1 MHPFPLAGAIGLAVF
16 LAVRFR
22 KLGRTTLVLGVIVAA
37 GLALWG
43 LGIVEPPNLTKLIE
57 DVGTKLGKWTYLLVG
72 TLAYLETGAFVG
84 LIAPGESAVL
94 IGGVVAGQGQISIV
108 TLIALVWF
116 CAVAGDVTSYTL
128 GRRLGRGF
136 LERHGPKLKITE
148 ERLQTVEGFF
158 HRHGGPTIL
167 IGRFIGLVRA
177 LAPFIAGAS
186 KMELRRFLVYDI
198 VGAGLWSAL
207 FCLLGYFFWQSLGT
221 VEKYVGRGAA
231 AFTGLV
237 VIGLAIVFA
246 VRLRRDPELRA
257 RVQRRLD
264 ANPLWRR
271 VRRPLGFAWDHLMP
285 GRLGLELTTLLAL
298 ASVGLYTFIWLASLL
313 GTTQIDRLDDDAFRI
328 ADALYVATVDD
339 IVSVLTHLGSLPV
352 TLLAV
357 LLTAGWAIRTRRA
370 TREGIALIAAYA
382 VTYAVVHIGKA
393 ATDRPRPSNPHAS
406 AEGLAYPSG
415 HSAYAVALVAC
426 AIVLARGGHGLAARF
441 ALVTIAIVLAVAIA
455 ASRVYLRVHY
465 LSDVIGGL
473 AIGTA
478 IFSLAGIVALV
489 VGALRHN
496 GRR

>member
-1 MHPFPLAGAIGLAVF
+1 MHPFPLAGAVGLAIF

-22 KLGRTTLVLGVIVAA
+22 KLGRTTLVLGVLVVV

-43 LGIVEPPNLTKLIE
+43 FGVVEPPKLTDLIE
-57 DVGTKLGKWTYLLVG
+57 DVGTRLGKWTYLLVG
-72 TLAYLETGAFVG
+72 TLAFLETGAFIG
-84 LIAPGESAVL
+84 LVAPGETAVL
-94 IGGVVAGQGQISIV
+94 IGGVVAGQGEISIV
-108 TLIALVWF
+108 TLIGLVWF
-116 CAVAGDVTSYTL
+116 CAVAGDLTSYTL

-136 LERHGPKLKITE
+136 LERHGPRLKITE

-207 FCLLGYFFWQSLGT
+207 FCLLGYFFWQSLDT
-221 VEKYVGRGAA
+221 VEKYIGAGAA

-237 VIGLAIVFA
+237 VVGLAIVFA
-246 VRLRRDPELRA
+246 VRLRRDPEMRA

-264 ANPLWRR
+264 DNPVWQR
-271 VRRPLGFAWDHLMP
+271 VRGPLMFLWDRLSP

-298 ASVGLYTFIWLASLL
+298 AGVGFFTFFWLASVL
-313 GTTQIDRLDDDAFRI
+313 GTSQIDRLDDNAFRI
-328 ADALYVATVDD
+328 ADAFYMPVADD
-339 IVSVLTHLGSLPV
+339 IISVLTHLGSLPV
-352 TLLAV
+352 TLTATV
-357 LLTAGWAIRTRRA
+357 LTAGWAIHTRSA
-370 TREGIALIAAYA
+370 TREGLALIAAYA
-382 VTYAVVHIGKA
+382 VTFAVVHIGKA

-426 AIVLARGGHGLAARF
+426 AVVLARGGHNLATRF
-441 ALVTIAIVLAVAIA
+441 ALVTIAIAIALGVA

-478 IFSLAGIVALV
+478 IFSSAGIVALV
-489 VGALRHN
+489 VGALRNN
-496 GRR
+496 GER